1 MNKLENVI
9 AICFEENAIAKI
21 NGLSRF
27 ETVKSFYKENSISLP
42 VSLTF
47 VQSKSALR
55 LTKDETIAIQFEY
68 IKELQA
74 GKVTEETRS
83 NFEAIGK
90 EDGKVTFTKN
100 YTFSEALENVS
111 LSAIASKLV
120 DILPVTMQEKFQSE
134 TRKNSRSLF
143 DISEIPAI
151 IKILEKM
158 QETHKSE

>member
-1 MNKLENVI
+1 MNKIENII

-27 ETVKSFYKENSISLP
+27 ETVKSFYKENALTLP
-42 VSLTF
+42 ASLTF
-47 VQSKSALR
+47 VQTKSALR
-55 LTKDETIAIQFEY
+55 LTKDEIIAIQMQY

-74 GKVTEETRS
+74 GNVSEETAN
-83 NFEAIGK
+83 NFNAIGS
-90 EDGKVTFTKN
+90 ERDKVTFTKC
-100 YTFSEALENVS
+100 YAFIEALENVS
-111 LSAIASKLV
+111 LSAIATKLV
-120 DILPVTMQEKFQSE
+120 DILPISMQEKFQNES
-134 TRKNSRSLF
+134 RKNSRSLF